1 MHEKHKTWE
10 ARELLTIMYFNK
22 NVKRETK
29 FSKEGEAYVKV
40 TNPKFKQRDEIVRD
54 VPVAPT
60 YGKLWS
66 HLDFSDNI

>member
-1 MHEKHKTWE
+1 
-10 ARELLTIMYFNK
+10 MYFNK

-54 VPVAPT
+54 VLVAPT
-60 YGKLWS
+60 YGKL
-66 HLDFSDNI
+66 